1 MGKFVTL
8 EGIEGSGK
16 TTQIISL
23 EDYLNAKKIPYVV
36 TKEPGGTIIGNKIR
50 RILLDPK
57 NSGMTSLTELLL
69 YGGDRSQHIEEI
81 IKPALR
87 KGKLVLCDRYADATI
102 VYQGYA
108 RGIDMKLIET
118 INTLATGGLMPDLT
132 ILLDG
137 SPEVL
142 LNRAWRRIK
151 ENNDKK
157 ESRFEMEKPE
167 FHEKIR
173 EGYLKLAN
181 KNLERYVI
189 INAEQ
194 KKDSVKKE
202 IYNCV
207 NERLGI

>member
-1 MGKFVTL
+1 M
-8 EGIEGSGK
+8 
-16 TTQIISL
+16 
-23 EDYLNAKKIPYVV
+23 IP
-36 TKEPGGTIIGNKIR
+36 
-50 RILLDPK
+50 
-57 NSGMTSLTELLL
+57 LTELLL

-81 IKPALR
+81 IKPALQE
-87 KGKLVLCDRYADATI
+87 GKLVICDRYADATI

-118 INTLATGGLMPDLT
+118 INTLATGGLTPDLT

-151 ENNDKK
+151 ENQENK

-167 FHEKIR
+167 FHKKIR
-173 EGYLKLAN
+173 KGYLELAN

-194 KKDSVKKE
+194 KEDLVKKE
-202 IYNCV
+202 IYSCIK
-207 NERLGI
+207 ERLGV